1 VRRNLEC
8 PPLIPLHFLL
18 LLFLVIPKVCA
29 QAQTAGQ
36 VVTLDEAVQ
45 QLADRVAAIPN
56 VRGPLRV
63 QYFEDTGFAGETG
76 KDWQEIFRQELE
88 KSRLS
93 VTEEAGAN
101 LLRVG
106 LAETPTEIVLSAG
119 VRMNE
124 KEEVR
129 FVALPRTALH
139 SASLPVVPV
148 RIEKQLVFQSADR
161 LLDAAPL
168 VDGNESGLL
177 VLGYRGTDLSVIKM
191 DSSGA
196 NQQVVSLAVAGVRA
210 SRDLR
215 GELASH
221 SSDVTVVLQEKTC
234 QVSWSTAGE
243 TKCHTGKP
251 VWRAAVVL
259 TPSCDKEGWKLMA
272 GGADWSAPD
281 LLQVVPNGALSKGSA
296 ALLSDF
302 PGPILNIAPDQ
313 ASAAL
318 VVTRNL
324 RTGNYEVYKITLVCG
339 N

>member
-1 VRRNLEC
+1 
-8 PPLIPLHFLL
+8 
-18 LLFLVIPKVCA
+18 VCA
-29 QAQTAGQ
+29 QAQPVGQ
-36 VVTLDEAVQ
+36 VVTLDQAVQ
-45 QLADRVAAIPN
+45 QLAERVAAIPN
-56 VRGPLRV
+56 MRGPLRV

-76 KDWQEIFRQELE
+76 KGWQEIFRKELQ
-88 KSRLS
+88 KSPLS
-93 VTEEAGAN
+93 VTEDAGAN

-129 FVALPRTALH
+129 FVTLPRTAWH

-161 LLDAAPL
+161 LLDAVPL
-168 VDGNESGLL
+168 VDRNESGLL
-177 VLGYRGTDLSVIKM
+177 VLGYRETELSVIKV

-196 NQQVVSLAVAGVRA
+196 NQQVVSLAAAGVRA

-221 SSDVTVVLQEKTC
+221 SSDVTVVLQGKTC
-234 QVSWSTAGE
+234 QVSWTAAGE
-243 TKCHTGKP
+243 TNCHTGKA
-251 VWRAAVVL
+251 VWRATVVL
-259 TPSCDKEGWKLMA
+259 TPSCDNQGWELLGD
-272 GGADWSAPD
+272 GGDWSVPD
-281 LLQVVPNGALSKGSA
+281 LLQVVPNGALGKGNA

-313 ASAAL
+313 TSAAL

-324 RTGNYEVYKITLVCG
+324 RTGNYEVYKITLLCG